1 MKITDNR
8 NKPIEFKKLIEGQFF
23 EYDSDIWIKYD
34 FDYIPNVP
42 NAMNLCD
49 CSKYTFTPNMMVV
62 PVEVELVIN
71 R

>member
-34 FDYIPNVP
+34 FDCINP
-42 NAMNLCD
+42 NAMKLCD
-49 CSKYTFTPNMMVV
+49 FSKYTFMPNVMVL
-62 PVEVELVIN
+62 PVEVEVVIN

>member
-8 NKPIEFKKLIEGQFF
+8 NKPIEFNNLVEGQFF
-23 EYDSDIWIKYD
+23 EYNSDIWIKYD
-34 FDYIPNVP
+34 FDCINQ

-49 CSKYTFTPNMMVV
+49 CSKYTFMPNMMVL
-62 PVEVELVIN
+62 PVEVEVVIN